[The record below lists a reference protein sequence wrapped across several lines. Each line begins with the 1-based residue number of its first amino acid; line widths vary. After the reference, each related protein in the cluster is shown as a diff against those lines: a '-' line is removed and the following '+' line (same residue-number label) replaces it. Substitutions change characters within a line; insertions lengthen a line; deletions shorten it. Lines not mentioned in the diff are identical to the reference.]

1 MTNKTYSVKN
11 RKCPKGYIIR
21 KSYQT
26 KKGKKVKARCIKNP
40 GKGPGKRKH
49 WITALKAKKTKNMKL
64 VRTKFPTDPKCKKG
78 EILRDGY
85 VKKNKTKKKVTIIA
99 PKCIKNRGLP
109 GKTSDKFKNGGIGP
123 LKKGG
128 LGKFGYHNV
137 KTLRKKER
145 RMALQRASKEIGYLT
160 VWRKLNAIEIYNR
173 NTNTAISKIFK
184 QDKNWINKL
193 RKNNNKF

>member
-64 VRTKFPTDPKCKKG
+64 VRKKFPTDPKCKQG

-109 GKTSDKFKNGGIGP
+109 GKTSNKFKNGGIGP

-128 LGKFGYHNV
+128 LGKFGYHTV
-137 KTLRKKER
+137 KNLTLKER
-145 RMALQRASKEIGYLT
+145 KAALINASKSIGYLT
-160 VWRKLNAIEIYNR
+160 VFRKLNAIEIYNR
-173 NTNTAISKIFK
+173 NTNPIISKIFK

-193 RKNNNKF
+193 RITKKN